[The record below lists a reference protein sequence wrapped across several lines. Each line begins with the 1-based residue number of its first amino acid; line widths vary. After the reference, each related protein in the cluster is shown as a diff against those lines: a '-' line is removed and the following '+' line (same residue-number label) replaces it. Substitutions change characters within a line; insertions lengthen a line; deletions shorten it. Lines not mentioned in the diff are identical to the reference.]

1 MKMATSTTRGT
12 VVLIGAVLLAV
23 SASAAAA
30 SSMLLATDDSGLSV
44 NFHAA
49 SCPQLERIV
58 RSAVQAARNVN
69 VQVTAGLLR
78 IFFHDCL
85 PEGCDASILLE
96 PELSTGPNQSLQ
108 KNAVDLIE
116 AIRAQ
121 VHAACGPTVSCADII
136 ALATRDA
143 VALAGGPNF
152 AMPQGRTDSL
162 EGADDV
168 SMLPGPDSDVGSL
181 LTLFNSRALS
191 DPADLVAL
199 SGGHTVGKA
208 SCGFIRNNDAFS
220 QSLIKQCKASPS
232 KKQSLDTITPD
243 VFDNKYFVA
252 LKARHG
258 VFVSDQGLADHPRTS
273 AIVTTFA
280 ANQTAFFAQFA
291 RSFVKMGSIPGP
303 AGEIRRNCFRPNR
316 RVISL
321 DMDAGSFGAVA
332 DE

>member
-1 MKMATSTTRGT
+1 MKMATSSIRVI
-12 VVLIGAVLLAV
+12 VVIIGSMLLV
-23 SASAAAA
+23 SASAANA
-30 SSMLLATDDSGLSV
+30 GLSAD
-44 NFHAA
+44 FHAA
-49 SCPQLERIV
+49 SCPQLESIV
-58 RSAVQAARNVN
+58 RAAVQAARAAN

-85 PEGCDASILLE
+85 PEGCDASVLLE
-96 PELSTGPNQSLQ
+96 PELSTGPNKSLQ
-108 KNAVDLIE
+108 KTAVDLIE
-116 AIRAQ
+116 AIRAK
-121 VHAACGPTVSCADII
+121 VHAACGATVSCADII

-143 VALAGGPNF
+143 VSLAGGPSF
-152 AMPQGRTDSL
+152 AMPLGRTDSL

-168 SMLPGPDSDVGSL
+168 SMLPGPGTDVDTL
-181 LTLFNSRALS
+181 LSLFNTRALS

-208 SCGFIRNNDAFS
+208 SCGFIRNNDQFT
-220 QSLIKQCKASPS
+220 QTLFRQCNASPS

-273 AIVTTFA
+273 ALVTAFA
-280 ANQTAFFAQFA
+280 NNQTAFFVQFA
-291 RSFVKMGSIPGP
+291 KSFVKMGSIPGP
-303 AGEIRRNCFRPNR
+303 KGEIRHNCLKPNSR
-316 RVISL
+316 L

>member
-1 MKMATSTTRGT
+1 MKVATSTRGI
-12 VVLIGAVLLAV
+12 VVLIGSMLLV
-23 SASAAAA
+23 SASAA
-30 SSMLLATDDSGLSV
+30 SNIPLATGDAGLSAD
-44 NFHAA
+44 FHAA
-49 SCPQLERIV
+49 SCPQLESIV
-58 RSAVQAARNVN
+58 CAAVQAARAVN

-116 AIRAQ
+116 AIRAK
-121 VHAACGPTVSCADII
+121 VNAACGPTVSCADII
-136 ALATRDA
+136 AVATRDA
-143 VALAGGPNF
+143 VALAGGPMF
-152 AMPQGRTDSL
+152 AMPLGRTDSL

-168 SMLPGPDSDVGSL
+168 SMLPGPDSDVDSL
-181 LTLFNSRALS
+181 LTIFNSRALS

-208 SCGFIRNNDAFS
+208 SCGFIRNNDQFS
-220 QSLIKQCKASPS
+220 QSLVKQCNASPS

-252 LKARHG
+252 LKA
-258 VFVSDQGLADHPRTS
+258 SL
-273 AIVTTFA
+273 VTTFA

-291 RSFVKMGSIPGP
+291 KSMVNMGSIPGP
-303 AGEIRRNCFRPNR
+303 AGEIRRNCFRPNS
-316 RVISL
+316 RV
-321 DMDAGSFGAVA
+321 DMDVGSFGAVA

>member
-1 MKMATSTTRGT
+1 MKVATSTRGI
-12 VVLIGAVLLAV
+12 VVLIGSMLLV
-23 SASAAAA
+23 SAWASAA
-30 SSMLLATDDSGLSV
+30 SNMPLATKDAGASLSAD
-44 NFHAA
+44 FHAA
-49 SCPQLERIV
+49 SCPQLESIV
-58 RSAVQAARNVN
+58 RAAVQAARAVN

-78 IFFHDCL
+78 IFFHDCF

-116 AIRAQ
+116 AIRAK

-143 VALAGGPNF
+143 VALAGGPTF
-152 AMPQGRTDSL
+152 AMPLGRTDSL

-168 SMLPGPDSDVGSL
+168 SMLPGPNTDVDSL
-181 LTLFNSRALS
+181 LTVFNSRALS

-208 SCGFIRNNDAFS
+208 SCGFIRDNDEFS
-220 QSLIKQCKASPS
+220 RSLIKQCNASPS

-273 AIVTTFA
+273 SLVTTFA

-291 RSFVKMGSIPGP
+291 KSMVKMGSIPGP
-303 AGEIRRNCFRPNR
+303 KGEIRRNCFRPNS
-316 RVISL
+316 RV
-321 DMDAGSFGAVA
+321 DMDVGSFGAVA

>member
-1 MKMATSTTRGT
+1 MKMATSTRCI
-12 VVLIGAVLLAV
+12 VALIGSLLLV
-23 SASAAAA
+23 SASAA
-30 SSMLLATDDSGLSV
+30 SSVPLATD
-44 NFHAA
+44 FHAA
-49 SCPQLERIV
+49 SCPQLESIV
-58 RSAVQAARNVN
+58 RAAVQAARTAN

-108 KNAVDLIE
+108 KNAVNLIE
-116 AIRAQ
+116 AIRAK
-121 VHAACGPTVSCADII
+121 VHAACGATVSCADII

-143 VALAGGPNF
+143 VALAGGPS
-152 AMPQGRTDSL
+152 PLGRTDSL

-168 SMLPGPDSDVGSL
+168 SMLPGPGTDVDTL
-181 LTLFNSRALS
+181 LALFNTRALS

-208 SCGFIRNNDAFS
+208 SCNFIRNNDDFTKA
-220 QSLIKQCKASPS
+220 LTKQCNASPS
-232 KKQSLDTITPD
+232 KKTSLDTITPD

-273 AIVTTFA
+273 GLVTTFA

-291 RSFVKMGSIPGP
+291 KSFVKMGSIPGP
-303 AGEIRRNCFRPNR
+303 KGEIRRNCFKPNSR
-316 RVISL
+316 I
-321 DMDAGSFGAVA
+321 DMDAGNSGAVA

>member
-1 MKMATSTTRGT
+1 MK
-12 VVLIGAVLLAV
+12 
-23 SASAAAA
+23 
-30 SSMLLATDDSGLSV
+30 
-44 NFHAA
+44 N
-49 SCPQLERIV
+49 Q
-58 RSAVQAARNVN
+58 
-69 VQVTAGLLR
+69 
-78 IFFHDCL
+78 
-85 PEGCDASILLE
+85 GCDASILLE

-116 AIRAQ
+116 AIRAK

-143 VALAGGPNF
+143 VALAGGPTF
-152 AMPQGRTDSL
+152 AMPLGRTDSL

-168 SMLPGPDSDVGSL
+168 SMLPGPNTDVDSL
-181 LTLFNSRALS
+181 LTVFNSRALS

-208 SCGFIRNNDAFS
+208 SCGFIRNNDQFS
-220 QSLIKQCKASPS
+220 QSLVKQCNASPS

-243 VFDNKYFVA
+243 VYDNKYFVA

-273 AIVTTFA
+273 SLVTTFA

-291 RSFVKMGSIPGP
+291 KSMVKMGSIPGP
-303 AGEIRRNCFRPNR
+303 KGEIRRNCFRPNS
-316 RVISL
+316 RV
-321 DMDAGSFGAVA
+321 DMDVGSFGAVA

>member
-1 MKMATSTTRGT
+1 MKMATGTRGI
-12 VVLIGAVLLAV
+12 VALIGSMLLV
-23 SASAAAA
+23 SASAA
-30 SSMLLATDDSGLSV
+30 SSSTPLSTD
-44 NFHAA
+44 FHAA
-49 SCPQLERIV
+49 SCPQLESIV
-58 RSAVQAARNVN
+58 RAAVQAARAAN

-116 AIRAQ
+116 SIRAK

-143 VALAGGPNF
+143 VALAGGPTIT
-152 AMPQGRTDSL
+152 MPLGRTDSL

-168 SMLPGPDSDVGSL
+168 SMLPSPFTDVDSL
-181 LTLFNSRALS
+181 LTLFNTRALS

-208 SCGFIRNNDAFS
+208 SCDFIRNNDDFTK
-220 QSLIKQCKASPS
+220 SLTKQCNASPS
-232 KKQSLDTITPD
+232 KKTSLDTITPD

-273 AIVTTFA
+273 GLVTTFA
-280 ANQTAFFAQFA
+280 ANQTAFFTQFA
-291 RSFVKMGSIPGP
+291 KSFVKMGSIPGP
-303 AGEIRRNCFRPNR
+303 KGEIRRNCFKPNSR
-316 RVISL
+316 I

>member
-1 MKMATSTTRGT
+1 MKVATSTRGI
-12 VVLIGAVLLAV
+12 VVLIGSVLLIV
-23 SASAAAA
+23 SASAA
-30 SSMLLATDDSGLSV
+30 SNMPLATGDTASLSAD
-44 NFHAA
+44 FHAA
-49 SCPQLERIV
+49 SCPQLESIV
-58 RSAVQAARNVN
+58 RAAVQAARAVN

-116 AIRAQ
+116 AIRAK

-143 VALAGGPNF
+143 VALAGGPEF
-152 AMPQGRTDSL
+152 AMPLGRTDSL

-168 SMLPGPDSDVGSL
+168 SMLPGPDSDVDSL
-181 LTLFNSRALS
+181 LTIFNSRALS
-191 DPADLVAL
+191 DPADVVAL

-208 SCGFIRNNDAFS
+208 SCGFIRNNDQFS
-220 QSLIKQCKASPS
+220 QSLVKQCNASPS

-273 AIVTTFA
+273 GLVTTFA

-291 RSFVKMGSIPGP
+291 KSFVKMGSIPGP
-303 AGEIRRNCFRPNR
+303 AGEIRRNCFRPNS
-316 RVISL
+316 RV

>member
-1 MKMATSTTRGT
+1 MKVATSTSGI
-12 VVLIGAVLLAV
+12 VVLIGSMLLV
-23 SASAAAA
+23 SASAASNMPLA
-30 SSMLLATDDSGLSV
+30 LATDDAGLSAD
-44 NFHAA
+44 FHAA
-49 SCPQLERIV
+49 SCPQLEIIV
-58 RSAVQAARNVN
+58 RAAVQAARAVN

-116 AIRAQ
+116 AIRAK

-143 VALAGGPNF
+143 VALAGGPMF
-152 AMPQGRTDSL
+152 AMPLGRTDSL

-168 SMLPGPDSDVGSL
+168 SMLPGPDSDVDSL
-181 LTLFNSRALS
+181 LTIFNSRALS

-208 SCGFIRNNDAFS
+208 SCGFIRNNDQFS
-220 QSLIKQCKASPS
+220 QSLVKQCNASPS

-273 AIVTTFA
+273 GLVTTFA

-291 RSFVKMGSIPGP
+291 KSFVKMSSIPGP
-303 AGEIRRNCFRPNR
+303 AGEIRRNCFRPNN
-316 RVISL
+316 RV